1 MIHSGKTE
9 KGQGKTKRH
18 WVRTGIIAVAVVAV
32 IAMAWLCVT
41 QKNNLKALYLA
52 ITSNAQTLEQKQEEQ
67 DKKQEDLLGQYGL
80 VKPDTS
86 QLQGPEETG
95 AVTDHS
101 PAAPAQPE
109 GSLPTESDPA
119 AGQNTQP
126 SQTTDQPPAATPSGT
141 PDQET
146 DQLQEQLQGY
156 INQLYQVQD
165 RYQQFLNDMVEST
178 KKEFWSLPKDQQV
191 QENKLEIVQSKVN
204 DLIEQENACDA
215 EVDAILDNIQSVL
228 EQQGRST
235 DLVNEIRTYYEE
247 TKANWKAAKMTELYS

>member
-9 KGQGKTKRH
+9 KGQGKTKKH
-18 WVRTGIIAVAVVAV
+18 WLRTGIIVVAVVAV

-80 VKPDTS
+80 VKPDAS
-86 QLQGPEETG
+86 QTQDQEETG
-95 AVTDHS
+95 AVTDPP
-101 PAAPAQPE
+101 PAASAQPE
-109 GSLPTESDPA
+109 GDPSD
-119 AGQNTQP
+119 GQNTQP
-126 SQTTDQPPAATPSGT
+126 SQTTGQPPSTTPSGN

-146 DQLQEQLQGY
+146 DQLQQQLQGY

-165 RYQQFLNDMVEST
+165 RYQQFLDDMVEST

-191 QENKLEIVQSKVN
+191 QENKLDIVQSKVN
-204 DLIEQENACDA
+204 DLIEQEKACDA
-215 EVDAILDNIQSVL
+215 EVETILDNIQSVL